1 MNRYL
6 LLGLNHTT
14 APLEVR
20 EKLAF
25 SPTQQQDAIRA
36 FRARFPE
43 AEAVLISTCNRVEL
57 YAARQHHGHPRAEE
71 MIQFLAEF
79 HNAPGAVFS
88 SHLYHKSDREVIEH
102 LFAVA
107 SSLDSMVLGETQIL
121 GQVRSSYEAAQQL
134 HATGPLLNPLFQ
146 RAIAVGKEVLSTT
159 TLAEGRVSVASVA
172 VECAGKI
179 FDSLADKTVLTIGAG
194 KMTALVLGGFM
205 RGSYTTTRPGKLL
218 VCNRDPT
225 KAAILAARYHGQ
237 ATPFERLTENLAQAD
252 IVITS
257 TGSSHPIIDKP
268 MLQRALRI
276 RRFSPMFLIDI
287 ALPRDI
293 SVEASTL
300 EQAYVY
306 NLDDL
311 QRVVAAT
318 QSSRKDAAHQATQIV
333 QSHVVD
339 FLEHHRARDVGPV
352 IDDLYKKY
360 RALADDELQ
369 RTLDRLPNITQEQ
382 QAVLRRLVHRV
393 VNKILHE
400 PVKQLRKG
408 EPAQSLTT
416 LSEPQAQIQRHLQEA
431 LSDLTPNNLT
441 PPSRTD

>member
-25 SPTQQQDAIRA
+25 SPAQQQDAL
-36 FRARFPE
+36 ARFRQRFPDS
-43 AEAVLISTCNRVEL
+43 EAVLISTCNRVEL
-57 YAARQHHGHPRAEE
+57 YAARPHHGHPRTEE

-79 HNAPGAVFS
+79 HDAPGAVFS
-88 SHLYHKSDREVIEH
+88 SHLYHKSDNAVIEH
-102 LFAVA
+102 LFSVA

-121 GQVRSSYEAAQQL
+121 GQVRSAYETAQSL
-134 HATGPLLNPLFQ
+134 HTTGPLLNPLFQ

-179 FDSLADKTVLTIGAG
+179 FESLADKTVLTIGAG
-194 KMTALVLGGFM
+194 KMTSLVLGAFM
-205 RGSYTTTRPGKLL
+205 RGSYTPSKPGKLL
-218 VCNRDPT
+218 VCNRDPA
-225 KAAILAARYHGQ
+225 KAALLAARYQGQ
-237 ATPFERLTENLAQAD
+237 ATPYERLTESLAQAD

-257 TGSSHPIIDKP
+257 TGSPRPIIDKP
-268 MLQRALRI
+268 MLRRALQL

-293 SVEASTL
+293 SVEAATL

-318 QSSRKDAAHQATQIV
+318 QTSRQGAAHHASQIV
-333 QSHVVD
+333 ATHVTD

-360 RALADDELQ
+360 RLLADEELQ

-382 QAVLRRLVHRV
+382 QALLRRLLHRI

-408 EPAQSLTT
+408 EATQTT
-416 LSEPQAQIQRHLQEA
+416 LKEPQAQIQRHLQEA
-431 LSDLTPNNLT
+431 LSDLTP
-441 PPSRTD
+441 PSRQD